1 MLGQIPSCFVR
12 VPLKRQRHRLGSSC
26 RRIRTCSSED
36 SVRECRTSQ
45 FILQSQ
51 KSIFFKA
58 QPSTTRSTVALGK
71 ADQPSTRDHL
81 FLTDRAQLEVFGS
94 GERSPRRPGECVLAF
109 ANFGGRGG
117 CSVGCP
123 QPIFLPDPLRQ
134 RTLQPPQFSDRISN
148 SRSRRRL
155 VRKVV
160 APSFKRSALFS
171 LARGFPW
178 ADKFSSHAQNDR
190 CQFCS
195 SITVCTFSG

>member
-1 MLGQIPSCFVR
+1 MRSPQRNTAIFHLRVNRIGNSQRKWIPENTGRFFETDAMLGQIPSCFVR

-36 SVRECRTSQ
+36 SVPECHTSQ

-134 RTLQPPQFSDRISN
+134 RTLQPPQLSDRISN
-148 SRSRRRL
+148 SRSRRRWCG
-155 VRKVV
+155 
-160 APSFKRSALFS
+160 RS
-171 LARGFPW
+171 
-178 ADKFSSHAQNDR
+178 
-190 CQFCS
+190 
-195 SITVCTFSG
+195 